1 MVDTDFI
8 QIELKMSTNNNRRS
22 KRFPFR
28 KRVKYGKKET
38 RHMGY
43 TLNLSRNG
51 IVIESSKM
59 FPEQTSLV
67 IEILD
72 RLKNNN
78 EDQTTKF
85 MGRVVWSKLGLTR
98 TGKMGIE
105 FMTLSK
111 DLIQEYESKGYN

>member
-1 MVDTDFI
+1 
-8 QIELKMSTNNNRRS
+8 
-22 KRFPFR
+22 
-28 KRVKYGKKET
+28 
-38 RHMGY
+38 MGH

-59 FPEQTSLV
+59 FPERTPLV
-67 IEILD
+67 IEVLD

-85 MGRVVWSKLGLTR
+85 VGRVVWSKLGLTR

-105 FMTLSK
+105 FITLSK
-111 DLIQEYESKGYN
+111 NLLQEYESRDYN